1 MATTLEI
8 IQGLAQAAA
17 HGYDGAHDER
27 YSHDGQARKVGL
39 QREEGDPILDR
50 RVIDGFKVPS
60 VRKASELLY
69 KKYYIMKMAINFIFD
84 LLETQVNKI
93 INKKLKQL
101 EENDE
106 MLKVQESMLEKL
118 KT

>member
-1 MATTLEI
+1 MTNKAEMWISYNIVFPTTDKGI
-8 IQGLAQAAA
+8 ICQG
-17 HGYDGAHDER
+17 
-27 YSHDGQARKVGL
+27 
-39 QREEGDPILDR
+39 
-50 RVIDGFKVPS
+50 VIDGFKVPS
-60 VRKASELLY
+60 VRRAAELLY

-106 MLKVQESMLEKL
+106 MLKVQESMLQKL

>member
-1 MATTLEI
+1 MKTWDDMTNKAEMWISYNIVFPTTDKGI
-8 IQGLAQAAA
+8 ICQG
-17 HGYDGAHDER
+17 
-27 YSHDGQARKVGL
+27 
-39 QREEGDPILDR
+39 
-50 RVIDGFKVPS
+50 VIDGFKVPS
-60 VRKASELLY
+60 VRRAAELLY

-106 MLKVQESMLEKL
+106 MLKVQESMLQKL

>member
-1 MATTLEI
+1 MRKWEDMLNKTELWISYNIVFPTTDKGI
-8 IQGLAQAAA
+8 ICQG
-17 HGYDGAHDER
+17 
-27 YSHDGQARKVGL
+27 
-39 QREEGDPILDR
+39 I
-50 RVIDGFKVPS
+50 IDGFKVPS
-60 VRKASELLY
+60 VKRAAELLY
-69 KKYYIMKMAINFIFD
+69 KKYYIMKMAINFMFD

>member
-1 MATTLEI
+1 
-8 IQGLAQAAA
+8 
-17 HGYDGAHDER
+17 
-27 YSHDGQARKVGL
+27 
-39 QREEGDPILDR
+39 
-50 RVIDGFKVPS
+50 
-60 VRKASELLY
+60 
-69 KKYYIMKMAINFIFD
+69 MAINFIFD

>member
-1 MATTLEI
+1 MKTWEDMTNKAEMWISYNIVFPTTDKGI
-8 IQGLAQAAA
+8 ICQG
-17 HGYDGAHDER
+17 
-27 YSHDGQARKVGL
+27 
-39 QREEGDPILDR
+39 
-50 RVIDGFKVPS
+50 VIDGFKVPS
-60 VRKASELLY
+60 VRRAAELLY

-106 MLKVQESMLEKL
+106 MLKVQESMLQKL

>member
-1 MATTLEI
+1 MRKWEDMLNKTELWASYNIVFPTTDKGI
-8 IQGLAQAAA
+8 ICQG
-17 HGYDGAHDER
+17 
-27 YSHDGQARKVGL
+27 
-39 QREEGDPILDR
+39 
-50 RVIDGFKVPS
+50 VIDGFKVPS
-60 VRKASELLY
+60 VRRASELLY

-84 LLETQVNKI
+84 LLESQVNKI

-101 EENDE
+101 EEKDE

>member
-1 MATTLEI
+1 MRKWEDMLNKTELWASYNIVFPTTDKGI
-8 IQGLAQAAA
+8 ICQG
-17 HGYDGAHDER
+17 
-27 YSHDGQARKVGL
+27 
-39 QREEGDPILDR
+39 
-50 RVIDGFKVPS
+50 VIDGFKVPS
-60 VRKASELLY
+60 IKRAAELLY

-101 EENDE
+101 EEKDE

>member
-1 MATTLEI
+1 MRTWEDMTNKAEMWISYNIVFPTTDKGI
-8 IQGLAQAAA
+8 ICQG
-17 HGYDGAHDER
+17 
-27 YSHDGQARKVGL
+27 
-39 QREEGDPILDR
+39 
-50 RVIDGFKVPS
+50 VIDGFKVPS
-60 VRKASELLY
+60 VRRAAELLY

-106 MLKVQESMLEKL
+106 MLKVQESMLQKL

>member
-1 MATTLEI
+1 MRKWEDMLNKTELWTSYNIVFPTTDKGI
-8 IQGLAQAAA
+8 ICQG
-17 HGYDGAHDER
+17 
-27 YSHDGQARKVGL
+27 
-39 QREEGDPILDR
+39 I
-50 RVIDGFKVPS
+50 IDGIKVPS
-60 VRKASELLY
+60 VIKASELLY

-106 MLKVQESMLEKL
+106 MLKVQESMLQKL
-118 KT
+118 KN

>member
-1 MATTLEI
+1 MRKWEDMLRKTELWTSYNIVFPTTDKGI
-8 IQGLAQAAA
+8 ICQG
-17 HGYDGAHDER
+17 
-27 YSHDGQARKVGL
+27 
-39 QREEGDPILDR
+39 I
-50 RVIDGFKVPS
+50 IDGIKVPS
-60 VRKASELLY
+60 IIKASELLY

-101 EENDE
+101 EEKDE

>member
-1 MATTLEI
+1 MKTWEDMTNKAEMWISYNIVFPTTDKGI
-8 IQGLAQAAA
+8 ICQG
-17 HGYDGAHDER
+17 
-27 YSHDGQARKVGL
+27 
-39 QREEGDPILDR
+39 I
-50 RVIDGFKVPS
+50 IDGFKVPS
-60 VRKASELLY
+60 VRRAAELLY

-106 MLKVQESMLEKL
+106 MLKVQESMLQKL